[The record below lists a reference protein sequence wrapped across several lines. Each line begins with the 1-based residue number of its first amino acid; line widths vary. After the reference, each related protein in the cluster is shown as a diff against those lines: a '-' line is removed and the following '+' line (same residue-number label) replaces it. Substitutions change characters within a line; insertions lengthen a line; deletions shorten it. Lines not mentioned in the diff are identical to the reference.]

1 VSRARRVTSTSASRA
16 GLTPWRSRGLRKLW
30 AVCIEIIIMSD
41 PSANSRYPANR
52 AWSEVYGVL
61 RLLQSFLAQG
71 LSSRVTERIIKSTYP

>member
-1 VSRARRVTSTSASRA
+1 
-16 GLTPWRSRGLRKLW
+16 
-30 AVCIEIIIMSD
+30 MSD